1 MGSGAKTPSALAPF
15 SDDWIGGDIHGL
27 SAYAGTLYGYVPE
40 INDVATALDGKVR
53 QIVGAAG
60 WQGSAASAFTKAWD
74 HDAQGASA
82 LATVTTSTGNIVDW
96 LAVTLSKIESALEQ
110 AADQATGHGV
120 PIGPGGQGPNACLAN
135 PTAEAWRAHYQG
147 FYNQCMLDAVTA
159 RNKAAAALQG
169 IGDAILGKHDGGDGG
184 GEGLSKSDLTAI
196 SDVLAGFLG
205 LQTRYRGYVDLWLGH
220 AKSAL
225 SGAKTKAIEDARQAD
240 GRFGNW
246 SPEDRQAFT
255 DAKSTLSSAESDLS
269 AAEGNENWFTKVTG
283 FSPSDI
289 PAVGD
294 SLDGMGGVAGDLAR
308 AGAGIPFVDLAAAG
322 AGTYF
327 GAQDDIAHGVPAYV
341 AYPGEAAGNLA
352 AVGIGGAVGIAAT
365 GGAATVLGG
374 LGASGLVVSLGA
386 GGAGVLAG
394 GVVAYGVGDFAHNL
408 INENWGADIN
418 KYGVVGGV
426 FDGIGDSAVQTGKD
440 FAHVGE
446 SIWHGISSIF

>member
-1 MGSGAKTPSALAPF
+1 VGSGAKSPSALAPF
-15 SDDWIGGDIHGL
+15 SHDWIGGDIHGL

-40 INDVATALDGKVR
+40 INDVSAALDGKVK

-60 WQGSAASAFTKAWD
+60 WQGTAAAAFTKAWD
-74 HDAQGASA
+74 HDAEGATA
-82 LATVTTSTGNIVDW
+82 LATVTSSTGNIVDW
-96 LAVTLSKIESALEQ
+96 LAVALSKIESALEQ
-110 AADQATGHGV
+110 AADQAAGEGV
-120 PIGPGGQGPNACLAN
+120 PIGSGGQPPNACLAS
-135 PTAEAWRAHYQG
+135 PTAEAWRSHYQG

-169 IGDAILGKHDGGDGG
+169 IGDTILGKHDAGGGDQG
-184 GEGLSKSDLTAI
+184 GLSKSDLTSI

-205 LQTRYRGYVDLWLGH
+205 LQTRYRGFVDLQVGH

-225 SGAKTKAIEDARQAD
+225 ADAKTKAIEDARGAD
-240 GRFGNW
+240 GRFGTW

-255 DAKSTLSSAESDLS
+255 QAKGTLSSAESDLS

-283 FSPSDI
+283 FSASDI

-308 AGAGIPFVDLAAAG
+308 AGAGIPFVDVAAAG
-322 AGTYF
+322 VGTYF
-327 GAQDDIAHGVPAYV
+327 SAQDDIAKGIPAYV

-352 AVGIGGAVGIAAT
+352 ALGVGTGVGIAAT
-365 GGAATVLGG
+365 AGTASVLTG
-374 LGASGLVVSLGA
+374 LGASGLAVSLGA
-386 GGAGVLAG
+386 AGGGVLIG
-394 GVVAYGVGDFAHNL
+394 GVAAYGVGDFAHNL

-426 FDGIGDSAVQTGKD
+426 FDGIGDSAVKTGQD
-440 FAHVGE
+440 FAHIGE